1 MLAKQR
7 YYQEMLKSWKKLDAI
22 SERYYLRSW
31 NLPQLFYFM
40 LKSTLFD
47 TLKLLATEELNA
59 LDKFVHSRYFY
70 HEDNASGVIALFEA
84 ILPYA
89 PDFSSEDLERSKLGK
104 KIEQSPEYV
113 MKLASNLHNIVRK
126 FIAFYFNENQ
136 KDDFWQ
142 QLTLLRFYAAKNVID
157 KFELLAERMNRD
169 LYENKQKED
178 EYFLQKELALNNCIF
193 EFQIRYNPS
202 GNSKL
207 VQTIKSLDTFYY
219 FRRLRLVYF
228 SIVINQNNLQSKID
242 TNELLHDIEM
252 LSQKKNLL
260 DLHAGIFLFYQA
272 ILLFSGNKKGNF
284 DKFSSILSQKG
295 HLLSTDDQFLLNGLV
310 RQLLIQKR
318 DNELNSTIF
327 ATYKHHLYKRLLF
340 VDNKILAANF
350 RNIIRYGVLCNQLK
364 WVEKFI
370 KIHENKLLGTQNPKE
385 VVDLSKAY
393 LYCFKKDFA
402 KAELYLSLDLEDII
416 NKVDARKI
424 QLMIQ
429 YETRFINVDTSV
441 DAFRKFIAN
450 AKNLPEVHKEANNNF
465 ALTFRKLLNP
475 NLKRNDKKID
485 KLIEEINKS
494 LVSESGWLIEKL
506 KALKTRK

>member
-1 MLAKQR
+1 
-7 YYQEMLKSWKKLDAI
+7 
-22 SERYYLRSW
+22 
-31 NLPQLFYFM
+31 M

-47 TLKLLATEELNA
+47 TLKLLTEEELNA

-89 PDFSSEDLERSKLGK
+89 PNFSSEDLERTILGK
-104 KIEQSPEYV
+104 KIEQSSEYV

-126 FIAFYFNENQ
+126 FITFYFHEQQ

-142 QLTLLRFYAAKNVID
+142 QLTLLRFYAAKKAVD
-157 KFELLAERMNRD
+157 KFELLAERARRD
-169 LYENKQKED
+169 LYENKEKED

-202 GNSKL
+202 GNSRL
-207 VQTIKSLDTFYY
+207 VQTIQSLDTFYY

-228 SIVINQNNLQSKID
+228 SLVTKQNNLQSKINID
-242 TNELLHDIEM
+242 ELLYDIEM
-252 LSQKKNLL
+252 LSQKKSLL
-260 DLHAGIFLFYQA
+260 DLHAGIYLFYQA

-284 DKFSSILSQKG
+284 DKFSTILSQKG

-310 RQLLIQKR
+310 RQIPILKR
-318 DNELNSTIF
+318 DYTLNFLIF
-327 ATYKHHLYKRLLF
+327 TTYKNHLYRKFLYA
-340 VDNKILAANF
+340 DNKIFETNY
-350 RNIIRYGVLCNQLK
+350 RNVVRYGLACNQLK

-370 KIHENKLLGTQNPKE
+370 EIHENKLLGTQNPKE

-402 KAELYLSLDLEDII
+402 KAEQYLSLDFEDII

-429 YETRFINVDTSV
+429 YETKFINVDTSV

-450 AKNLPEVHKEANNNF
+450 AKNLPHVHKEANNNF

-485 KLIEEINKS
+485 KLIEEIGKS
-494 LVSESGWLIEKL
+494 LVAESSWLIEKL
-506 KALKTRK
+506 KALKSKK